1 MKKPFQPNTGQHGEN
16 SESIDWAAV
25 LDEHRGWLQ
34 TVVRSRLIEPDAVD
48 DVMQEVAVAA
58 IRQRS
63 PIEDHRKV
71 APWLYRV
78 AVRQVQLYRR
88 KKGRTRKLVGR
99 YRERLG
105 PADAKPQA
113 PDPLAWLISEERREL
128 LRLALNNLPRR
139 DAEILMLKY
148 SGEWSYRQLAGHL
161 GISLSAVEARL
172 HRARRRLRSELISM
186 EIFEVTP

>member
-1 MKKPFQPNTGQHGEN
+1 MKKPFQPNTEQHGEN
-16 SESIDWAAV
+16 GTPIDWAAV

-63 PIEDHRKV
+63 PIEDPRKV

-128 LRLALNNLPRR
+128 LRRALNNLPRR

-148 SGEWSYRQLAGHL
+148 SEDWRYRQLAGHL

-172 HRARRRLRSELISM
+172 HRARHRLRSELISM
-186 EIFEVTP
+186 EIFEATP